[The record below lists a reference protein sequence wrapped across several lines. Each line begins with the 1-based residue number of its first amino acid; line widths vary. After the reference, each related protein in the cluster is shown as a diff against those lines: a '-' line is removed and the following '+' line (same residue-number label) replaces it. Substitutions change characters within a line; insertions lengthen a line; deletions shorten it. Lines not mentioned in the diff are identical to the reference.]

1 MQQNEVI
8 SRSGTEHFLRLLKKK
23 FPKRSSV
30 KDLALLKC
38 GDQYCFWDT
47 LKLFI
52 SINYLQ
58 MIISC
63 RGKQSFFFNNVDKAD
78 ECFPRPALLFQIAVI
93 GAV

>member
-8 SRSGTEHFLRLLKKK
+8 SSSGTEHFLRLLKKK

-63 RGKQSFFFNNVDKAD
+63 RGKQ
-78 ECFPRPALLFQIAVI
+78 
-93 GAV
+93 

>member
-8 SRSGTEHFLRLLKKK
+8 SRSGTEHFFTIIEKKI
-23 FPKRSSV
+23 PKRSSV

-63 RGKQSFFFNNVDKAD
+63 RGKQ
-78 ECFPRPALLFQIAVI
+78 
-93 GAV
+93 

>member
-30 KDLALLKC
+30 KDLVLLKC

-63 RGKQSFFFNNVDKAD
+63 RGKQ
-78 ECFPRPALLFQIAVI
+78 
-93 GAV
+93 